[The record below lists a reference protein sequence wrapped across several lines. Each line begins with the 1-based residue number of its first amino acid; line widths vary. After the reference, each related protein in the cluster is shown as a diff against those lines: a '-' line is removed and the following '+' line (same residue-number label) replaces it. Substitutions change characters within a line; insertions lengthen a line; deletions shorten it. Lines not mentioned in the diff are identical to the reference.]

1 MATIS
6 MTGVSNKTEDYRGF
20 TISWQEPPITSAQW
34 TANVASESP
43 QLYALMARNGAQV
56 IDGHDRDDMLATSK
70 MYIDSLLNRPSA

>member
-1 MATIS
+1 MNTTKS
-6 MTGVSNKTEDYRGF
+6 MDYRGF
-20 TISWQEPPITSAQW
+20 TISWQEPPLTSAQW

-43 QLYALMARNGAQV
+43 QLYALMTRSGAQV

>member
-1 MATIS
+1 MNTTKS
-6 MTGVSNKTEDYRGF
+6 MDYRGF
-20 TISWQEPPITSAQW
+20 TISWQEPPLTSAQW

-43 QLYALMARNGAQV
+43 QLYALMARSGAQV

>member
-1 MATIS
+1 MNTTKS
-6 MTGVSNKTEDYRGF
+6 MDYRGF
-20 TISWQEPPITSAQW
+20 TVSWQEPPLTSAQW

-43 QLYALMARNGAQV
+43 QLYAVMARSGAQV